1 MPTKPMVTTLWVPG
15 MVRTLRDA
23 GWSEGRITSTLG
35 LRRDQIELQRRI
47 PLEKYL
53 ALLDL
58 AAEVTGDPH
67 FGLHFGAKHAFVT
80 AGLLSYIMRNSPSL
94 GAAITNTMRYV
105 RLHVDAAELSLA
117 FAGPEVR
124 LVYRLTDPS
133 IPPCRHYDELLMV
146 CFLRFV
152 RLGIDDGWS
161 PHAVHF
167 RHGAPADLAPYQGLF
182 GAPVRFAQS
191 DNAMLFDRQ
200 LLSRAIRTADHQLLP
215 ILEEHAQ
222 AVLAELPAPDD
233 DLTGRLKR
241 FLVGALPNDAC
252 GLSTAARAL
261 GMSTRTLQRRL
272 RQRGIVYAR
281 LVDEVRRHLSSKYLA
296 DGNLS
301 LGEIAYLLGY
311 SESSAFNRAYRRW
324 TGRTPS
330 ADRRRAAA

>member
-1 MPTKPMVTTLWVPG
+1 VPTKPMVTTLWVPA

-23 GWSEGRITSTLG
+23 GWSDGRIASGVG

-58 AAEVTGDPH
+58 AAEASGDPH
-67 FGLHFGAKHAFVT
+67 FGLHFGAKHAFAT

-94 GAAITNTMRYV
+94 GAALANTMRYA
-105 RLHVDAAELSLA
+105 RLHVDATELSLA
-117 FAGPEVR
+117 FAGPEAR
-124 LVYRLTDPS
+124 LVYRLTDPGIRPS
-133 IPPCRHYDELLMV
+133 RHYDELLMV
-146 CFLRFV
+146 CFLKLF
-152 RLGIDDGWS
+152 RLGIDDSWS

-167 RHGAPADLAPYQGLF
+167 RHGAPADFAPHQGLF
-182 GAPVRFAQS
+182 GSPVLFGES

-200 LLSRAIRTADHQLLP
+200 LLSRAICVADHQLLL
-215 ILEEHAQ
+215 ILEEHAR
-222 AVLAELPAPDD
+222 AILSDLPAPDD
-233 DLTGRLKR
+233 DLAGRLQR
-241 FLVGALPNDAC
+241 FLVATLPNEAC
-252 GLSTAARAL
+252 GLSAAARAL

-272 RQRGIVYAR
+272 RQQGIVYAR
-281 LVDEVRRHLSSKYLA
+281 LLDEVRRGLSSRYLA
-296 DGNLS
+296 EGNLS